1 MTRGTGCQRPSAP
14 MKKRYVSVLLC
25 PLGYFLGPVMTP
37 EILKS
42 LQSRMAYSA
51 DLRNHELTQ
60 RRLRWKKLSP
70 ENKWEK
76 LRMNVQKMI
85 TQRRKSMQKDVVKRC
100 KSAGT
105 LRQLFA
111 LLVDVSI
118 VIILERPVAR
128 LADDEHRGNECH
140 AGSSFNALIQRH
152 WQIANFLSDLF
163 YFISCFV

>member
-1 MTRGTGCQRPSAP
+1 
-14 MKKRYVSVLLC
+14 
-25 PLGYFLGPVMTP
+25 MTP

-70 ENKWEK
+70 ENKWGE
-76 LRMNVQKMI
+76 LMMNVQKMT

-140 AGSSFNALIQRH
+140 TGSSFNALIQGH
-152 WQIANFLSDLF
+152 WRIANFLSNLF